1 MPGLLVLAFPGGQS
15 PEVLEQ
21 SARFLTWHLGKP
33 TLESSQ
39 GGRQGHMKLRVS
51 SSQKVQ
57 IATSMASPRTA
68 SSGVYIIV
76 IPQGAGASL
85 LTVDPIPY
93 TEDSG
98 KLTSRDVPLLC

>member
-1 MPGLLVLAFPGGQS
+1 MALGQT
-15 PEVLEQ
+15 
-21 SARFLTWHLGKP
+21 AA

-39 GGRQGHMKLRVS
+39 GGRQGHMKSRVS

-93 TEDSG
+93 TEDAG